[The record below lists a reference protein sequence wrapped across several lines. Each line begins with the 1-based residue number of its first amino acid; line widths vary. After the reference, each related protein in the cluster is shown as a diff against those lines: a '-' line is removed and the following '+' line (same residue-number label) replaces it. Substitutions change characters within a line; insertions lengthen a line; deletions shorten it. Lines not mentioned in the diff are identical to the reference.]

1 MTETLHSDELVIGA
15 GLSGLMY
22 GITAVTEGRSVIIS
36 EAHHK
41 VGGYATNFYR
51 NKRKFLFDCSQ
62 HKVTGLNKDSGNL
75 WNALDRLGLQSL
87 IDEFHFYSELTTVV
101 YKSNF
106 ITIPSHPEHIKEAL
120 ISHFPAEI
128 WGIEKLFED
137 ILTYGYQHYMFSR
150 MLMNE
155 YTLNKDLLR
164 ESRLLSKLT
173 TREYYKQLF
182 KGDDII
188 EVLSSIAIYLGA
200 ISHEVNAFYF
210 LHFLYATFYG
220 GQAYVKGTGQRISDI
235 LLKEFVD
242 RGGQILKK
250 NPVYEIENMGGYML
264 AKTKK
269 KRIEAERII
278 ATCSPND
285 VVTMLGREK
294 VENNFLKVLD
304 QFQIGWGHFCVYAVT
319 SVPPDELGLIGS
331 EYLLVSDTGDYFTED
346 DFQRDVYYDLLTL
359 SVTNYHKIDSSGGY
373 IIQFIIL
380 DHGDKWFSLS
390 EEEYNDRKEKVQEKI
405 TQRVYKTFPKLE
417 GNLVYIESS
426 TPKTNY
432 RFTLSTQGSAFAYK
446 VLPKTHLGM
455 LNNFPEEKI
464 KLVSSWVS
472 GPGYES
478 AMCFGFTQALLLNTQ
493 KSLKHV

>member
-1 MTETLHSDELVIGA
+1 MMEIINSDELVIGG

-22 GITAVTEGRSVIIS
+22 GLTAVTEGRSVIIS

-51 NKRKFLFDCSQ
+51 NKRQFLFDCSQ
-62 HKVTGLNKDSGNL
+62 HKVTGLNKNLGNL

-87 IDEFHFYSELTTVV
+87 INEFHFYNELTTVV
-101 YKSNF
+101 YKDRF
-106 ITIPSHPEHIKEAL
+106 ITIPSDPEHIKEAL
-120 ISHFPAEI
+120 ISYFPEEKE
-128 WGIEKLFED
+128 GVEKLFAD
-137 ILTYGYQHYMFSR
+137 ILTYGHQHYMFSR
-150 MLMNE
+150 MLLNE

-164 ESRLLSKLT
+164 DSRLLSKFT
-173 TREYYKQLF
+173 TREYYKTLF
-182 KGDDII
+182 KKEDII

-220 GQAYVKGTGQRISDI
+220 GQSYIKGTGQRISDI
-235 LLKEFVD
+235 LLKEFLD

-250 NPVYEIENMGGYML
+250 NPVYEIENKGDYIQ

-269 KRIEAERII
+269 KLIEAQRII

-285 VVTMLGREK
+285 VVNMLGKEK
-294 VENNFLKVLD
+294 VEDAFLKILD
-304 QFQIGWGHFCVYAVT
+304 SFQVGWGHFCVYAVT
-319 SVPPDELGLIGS
+319 SVPPEELGLVCS
-331 EYLLVSDTGDYFTED
+331 EYLLVSDKGDYFTD
-346 DFQRDVYYDLLTL
+346 HDFERDLYYDILTL

-380 DHGDKWFSLS
+380 DHGDKWFNLS
-390 EEEYNDRKEKVQEKI
+390 EEEYNDRKERVQQKI
-405 TQRVYKTFPKLE
+405 IKRVYQTFPKLE
-417 GNLVYIESS
+417 NKLIYIESS

-432 RFTLSTQGSAFAYK
+432 RFTLSTQGSAFGYK

-455 LNNFPEEKI
+455 LNNFPNDKI
-464 KLVSSWVS
+464 NLVSSWVS

-478 AMCFGFTQALLLNTQ
+478 AMCFGFTQALLLND
-493 KSLKHV
+493 KKFLKHV